1 MIRIISFPLALSL
14 RDRVSASNS
23 LDKFLLET
31 WLNIVWQFRF
41 PSHVMDG
48 LDEYIS
54 PNVEI
59 RRTFE
64 IAVKFL
70 PD

>member
-1 MIRIISFPLALSL
+1 MIRINSFPLSLSL
-14 RDRVSASNS
+14 CDRVSASNS
-23 LDKFLLET
+23 LDEFLLET
-31 WLNIVWQFRF
+31 WPNIVWQFRF

-54 PNVEI
+54 PNVEN

-64 IAVKFL
+64 MAGKFL